1 MEVEIN
7 IFISCFVKCGKL
19 VLFGIY
25 IVMLFNLK
33 KKIRIEYSNI
43 F

>member
-33 KKIRIEYSNI
+33 KNRIEYSNI